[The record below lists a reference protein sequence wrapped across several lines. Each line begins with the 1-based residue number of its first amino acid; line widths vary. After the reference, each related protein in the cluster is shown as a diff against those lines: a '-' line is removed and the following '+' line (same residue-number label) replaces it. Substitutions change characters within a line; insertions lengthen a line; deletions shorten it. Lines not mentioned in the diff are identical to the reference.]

1 MKTAD
6 QQSTKM
12 SFYCNTAAPTPALVS
27 GTVDF
32 ILLQRRSVS
41 TLMLSIDIN
50 IIAVRKRQ
58 CADRV

>member
-1 MKTAD
+1 MKTVG

-12 SFYCNTAAPTPALVS
+12 SFYYHTAAPTLALVS

-32 ILLQRRSVS
+32 ILLQYIRSVS

-50 IIAVRKRQ
+50 IITLQKR
-58 CADRV
+58 